1 VGLKSAIW
9 AAVGLKSAIWAA
21 VGLKALSGPGLID
34 DSQGLMIGWLGFFR
48 VMFVIIISTYI
59 KNSKY

>member
-1 VGLKSAIW
+1 M
-9 AAVGLKSAIWAA
+9 GLKSAIWAA